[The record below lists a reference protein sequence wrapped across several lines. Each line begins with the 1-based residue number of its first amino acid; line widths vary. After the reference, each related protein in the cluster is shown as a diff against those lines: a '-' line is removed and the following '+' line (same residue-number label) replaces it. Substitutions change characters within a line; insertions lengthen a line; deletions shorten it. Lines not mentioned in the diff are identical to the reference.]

1 MTLFGFSLLTVL
13 LIIWAVFT
21 SILILLMIYRSV
33 VEMHEDDQLFL
44 DESQTQAQQEQK
56 ETLARL
62 QQLRPYIRALSA
74 LSGVLI
80 LVIAGLWLYQG
91 IVMRGSL

>member
-1 MTLFGFSLLTVL
+1 MTFFGLSLLTTL
-13 LIIWAVFT
+13 LIVWAVFT
-21 SILILLMIYRSV
+21 SALILLMIYRSI

-44 DESQTQAQQEQK
+44 DESHSQAKEDQT

-62 QQLRPYIRALSA
+62 QKLRPYIRTLSA

-80 LVIAGLWLYQG
+80 LVIAGIWLYQG
-91 IVMRGSL
+91 IVIRGSL

>member
-1 MTLFGFSLLTVL
+1 MTFFGLSLLTTL
-13 LIIWAVFT
+13 LIVWAVFT
-21 SILILLMIYRSV
+21 SILILLMIYRSI

-44 DESQTQAQQEQK
+44 DDAQVQAKEEQT

-74 LSGVLI
+74 LSGALI
-80 LVIAGLWLYQG
+80 LVIAGIWLYQG
-91 IVMRGSL
+91 IVIRGSL

>member
-1 MTLFGFSLLTVL
+1 MTYFGLSLLTIL
-13 LIIWAVFT
+13 LIVWAVFT
-21 SILILLMIYRSV
+21 SALILLMIYRSI

-44 DESQTQAQQEQK
+44 DDSQTQAKEEQT

-74 LSGVLI
+74 VSGVLI
-80 LVIAGLWLYQG
+80 LVIAGIWLYQG
-91 IVMRGSL
+91 IAIRGSL